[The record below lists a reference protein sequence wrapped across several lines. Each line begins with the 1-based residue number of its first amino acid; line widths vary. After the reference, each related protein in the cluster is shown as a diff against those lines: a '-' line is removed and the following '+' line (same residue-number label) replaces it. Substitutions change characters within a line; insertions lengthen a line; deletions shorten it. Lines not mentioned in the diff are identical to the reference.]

1 MLPGITPALMS
12 AASPGNDQYT
22 VLLLHFDGPNSSTVM
37 PDSSPQQHGNAAVAG
52 GCYLIAG
59 GVIGG
64 AALVNPANG
73 YIAFP
78 NSSDWEF
85 GAGDFTVD
93 WWEYRNVA
101 AGCAVARDLT
111 TTYCPFLLHF
121 GANGE
126 IYMTST
132 GSNWDI
138 ANGAAGLPAPGFGP
152 ATLTVWNHFAVTRQG
167 NTFRAFKN
175 GVQKSTWTSSL
186 AIKSNA
192 NPLCIGAA
200 QNGQNVNSFMD
211 ELRISK
217 GIARWTAPFTPP
229 TKPYGPDY
237 VPPPPPSAANFLV
250 TAPASVQAGVAFNLT
265 VQARDASNVN
275 TTNYSGTVHFTST
288 DGAAVLPAN
297 ATLGGG
303 VGTFPVTLKTLGSF
317 TVTATDTVTGS
328 ITGSANVTA
337 NAMPTI
343 VATAT
348 TNNAANTTHSVN
360 LPAGNVGDMLIVFIG
375 GGGITAANG
384 GWTSLDTLSAV
395 YRVATGADA
404 LSVTLS
410 GSFTL
415 TAVAYRIR
423 GYAGVPEAVSV
434 TAASVTTIDPP
445 ALTPS
450 WGLANN
456 LWFASCIYS
465 YPSAITLTAT
475 PANYGDAIFVPPA
488 IGANNSAVYTSTRF
502 LRATSDDPGVFN
514 LSAATQPR
522 GRTVAIRGA

>member
-186 AIKSNA
+186 TIKSNA

-217 GIARWTAPFTPP
+217 GIARWTSNFTPP
-229 TKPYGPDY
+229 NKPYAPDY
-237 VPPPPPSAANFLV
+237 IGDPLTKLLMHFDSTTTV
-250 TAPASVQAGVAFNLT
+250 TDSSPYK
-265 VQARDASNVN
+265 R
-275 TTNYSGTVHFTST
+275 
-288 DGAAVLPAN
+288 GAA
-297 ATLGGG
+297 TL
-303 VGTFPVTLKTLGSF
+303 T
-317 TVTATDTVTGS
+317 
-328 ITGSANVTA
+328 
-337 NAMPTI
+337 
-343 VATAT
+343 
-348 TNNAANTTHSVN
+348 
-360 LPAGNVGDMLIVFIG
+360 
-375 GGGITAANG
+375 GGGIGT
-384 GWTSLDTLSAV
+384 
-395 YRVATGADA
+395 TGAQIKFGD
-404 LSVTLS
+404 
-410 GSFTL
+410 GSCVFPG
-415 TAVAYRIR
+415 TAN
-423 GYAGVPEAVSV
+423 
-434 TAASVTTIDPP
+434 T
-445 ALTPS
+445 
-450 WGLANN
+450 
-456 LWFASCIYS
+456 
-465 YPSAITLTAT
+465 
-475 PANYGDAIFVPPA
+475 
-488 IGANNSAVYTSTRF
+488 
-502 LRATSDDPGVFN
+502 
-514 LSAATQPR
+514 
-522 GRTVAIRGA
+522 